1 MADVK
6 VPPKLHL
13 MSKAA
18 QKAWYKKNN
27 MEMPQE
33 RSAAGAKKIKP
44 VEAKPV
50 EVPVVDKPK
59 TAREISMERQK
70 AYYAKGGRQ
79 PIGAGGSGGS
89 SAMAGGGQSTIKD
102 LKASIKAGFNPKVSL
117 DPYESERAKKT
128 GPRSLK
134 MKKEEVQIGEALSP
148 ERKRMFDL
156 KLKLIKKVANKKA
169 YTKSSKV
176 DSPHA
181 SLNPA
186 ADMKLNP
193 RPPSGG
199 GKEYYR
205 EETQIDE
212 VTKKEA
218 ESTLGGPVKEKPKMP
233 PGKQPAAYRYVR
245 GLARKAMKAGMKKE
259 EVEQVDEFV
268 DRETRLAARKA
279 ETGSSTRVSSGDVLG
294 RRGGQ
299 ETPKQAIAR
308 RVGKDSYGIKS
319 GGKTSIYNRSPK
331 PNLPE
336 EAEQVDEVTGYEG
349 VKDRTDMIKRAAAM
363 GRMGKNVFLARVKA
377 RAAEMRKQKAMKEEV
392 QDQADVGE
400 YDYEG
405 DMAKSQLR
413 SILANAKRMHDML
426 EENTNLPEWVQSKIT
441 LAEDYI
447 LTAANYMEGEMNEEL
462 IRQEESIFEAMK
474 KMEMDDEEDEMD
486 DEDEMEDD
494 DEEEETKMKKEEV
507 GGKVAVTPKE
517 KALAAHHGDKTKIT
531 YGDVIKA
538 RLKSVAAKAMNKG
551 K

>member
-1 MADVK
+1 MYQAIGYD
-6 VPPKLHL
+6 
-13 MSKAA
+13 
-18 QKAWYKKNN
+18 KKNN

-44 VEAKPV
+44 VEVKPV
-50 EVPVVDKPK
+50 EAPEVPAVDRPK
-59 TAREISMERQK
+59 TAREISAERQA

-176 DSPHA
+176 DLPHA

-205 EETQIDE
+205 EEAQIDE

-259 EVEQVDEFV
+259 EV
-268 DRETRLAARKA
+268 TL
-279 ETGSSTRVSSGDVLG
+279 
-294 RRGGQ
+294 
-299 ETPKQAIAR
+299 
-308 RVGKDSYGIKS
+308 
-319 GGKTSIYNRSPK
+319 
-331 PNLPE
+331 
-336 EAEQVDEVTGYEG
+336 DEVTGYEG

-377 RAAEMRKQKAMKEEV
+377 RAIDNVSKMKHGRALYRHSIMDTSNCALCASTAVRPQSIPEKYSGRSDRPTHRIGSSLPYRCVQTPKQV
-392 QDQADVGE
+392 NLL
-400 YDYEG
+400 
-405 DMAKSQLR
+405 S
-413 SILANAKRMHDML
+413 RMYSS
-426 EENTNLPEWVQSKIT
+426 VV
-441 LAEDYI
+441 
-447 LTAANYMEGEMNEEL
+447 
-462 IRQEESIFEAMK
+462 IFE
-474 KMEMDDEEDEMD
+474 
-486 DEDEMEDD
+486 
-494 DEEEETKMKKEEV
+494 
-507 GGKVAVTPKE
+507 
-517 KALAAHHGDKTKIT
+517 
-531 YGDVIKA
+531 
-538 RLKSVAAKAMNKG
+538 SV
-551 K
+551 

>member
-1 MADVK
+1 MAEVK

-205 EETQIDE
+205 EEAQIDE

-259 EVEQVDEFV
+259 EV
-268 DRETRLAARKA
+268 TL
-279 ETGSSTRVSSGDVLG
+279 
-294 RRGGQ
+294 
-299 ETPKQAIAR
+299 
-308 RVGKDSYGIKS
+308 
-319 GGKTSIYNRSPK
+319 
-331 PNLPE
+331 
-336 EAEQVDEVTGYEG
+336 DEVTGYEG

-413 SILANAKRMHDML
+413 SILANAKR
-426 EENTNLPEWVQSKIT
+426 KI
-441 LAEDYI
+441 
-447 LTAANYMEGEMNEEL
+447 G
-462 IRQEESIFEAMK
+462 R
-474 KMEMDDEEDEMD
+474 
-486 DEDEMEDD
+486 
-494 DEEEETKMKKEEV
+494 
-507 GGKVAVTPKE
+507 
-517 KALAAHHGDKTKIT
+517 AH
-531 YGDVIKA
+531 V
-538 RLKSVAAKAMNKG
+538 
-551 K
+551 